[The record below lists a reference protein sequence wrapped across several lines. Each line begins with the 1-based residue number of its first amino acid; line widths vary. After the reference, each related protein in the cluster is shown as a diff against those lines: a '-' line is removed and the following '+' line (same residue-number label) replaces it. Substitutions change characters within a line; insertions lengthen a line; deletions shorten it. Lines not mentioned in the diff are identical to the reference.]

1 MDLTEEP
8 TVENEVVPGVWT
20 VVCLSHHRQ
29 EDPFQ
34 ATSSAKVLMKGWRV
48 DSEVKSTNCF
58 FFLGPEFNCGSQIII
73 GDLKS
78 SGIQVYTQ
86 TEHCIHTKDF

>member
-1 MDLTEEP
+1 MDLI
-8 TVENEVVPGVWT
+8 ENEVVPSVWT

-58 FFLGPEFNCGSQIII
+58 FLGPEFNCGSQIII
-73 GDLKS
+73 GDLKPS

-86 TEHCIHTKDF
+86 AEHCIHNKDF